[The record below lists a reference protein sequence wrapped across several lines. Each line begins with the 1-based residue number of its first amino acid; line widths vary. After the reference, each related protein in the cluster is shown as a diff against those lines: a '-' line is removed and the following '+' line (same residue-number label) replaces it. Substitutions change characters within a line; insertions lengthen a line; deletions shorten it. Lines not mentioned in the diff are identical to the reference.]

1 MRARADI
8 LAALVLAVFALI
20 GIFWAVPRETV
31 EGDPGEIAPAVV
43 PVVALWVIFACA
55 IWQGATSLANRARAS
70 GEFDRFSLGFLVISA
85 AVLMAALG
93 AIWGF
98 GYIAGGVLCILAIGA
113 AMRPKGTIWLWLVVV
128 AVGLPLATFYLT
140 WHGLRLSLP

>member
-1 MRARADI
+1 MPSAPCSRSGPPS
-8 LAALVLAVFALI
+8 AANGLEVGDRVVVLM
-20 GIFWAVPRETV
+20 PR
-31 EGDPGEIAPAVV
+31 GPD
-43 PVVALWVIFACA
+43 
-55 IWQGATSLANRARAS
+55 N
-70 GEFDRFSLGFLVISA
+70 A